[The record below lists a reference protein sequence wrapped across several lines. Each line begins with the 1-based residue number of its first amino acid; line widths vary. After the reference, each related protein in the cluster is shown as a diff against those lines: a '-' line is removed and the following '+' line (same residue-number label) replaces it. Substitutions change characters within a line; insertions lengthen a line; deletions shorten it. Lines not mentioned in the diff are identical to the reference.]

1 MAWRRGRNQR
11 WPLGFW
17 FELSVDD
24 GPSPEMET
32 FMEQPSCSSG
42 PAVFLEPCSVQVV
55 IALGAAQWTW
65 LGASLT
71 QFAPGRK
78 TDMKQNYQK
87 EKKLV
92 ISDDLITIL
101 VSTRMEK
108 KMHDDQSACGR
119 GLWPVYKISSRK
131 WLLRKILKD
140 KFKKWLARDWV
151 FWEARC
157 VLETA
162 FLKVLR
168 QKRSMARSTKC
179 GWESPAYWTS
189 GSKGKLCKRR
199 GFLCSSV
206 GKEFACRWNMYIT
219 IREIDHQS
227 KFNEWNRA
235 LKVGVLGWPGGMG
248 WETHVH
254 PWLMHV
260 NLWQKPPQYCEAISL
275 QLNWFF

>member
-1 MAWRRGRNQR
+1 
-11 WPLGFW
+11 
-17 FELSVDD
+17 
-24 GPSPEMET
+24 
-32 FMEQPSCSSG
+32 
-42 PAVFLEPCSVQVV
+42 
-55 IALGAAQWTW
+55 
-65 LGASLT
+65 
-71 QFAPGRK
+71 
-78 TDMKQNYQK
+78 
-87 EKKLV
+87 
-92 ISDDLITIL
+92 
-101 VSTRMEK
+101 
-108 KMHDDQSACGR
+108 MHDDQSACGR

-140 KFKKWLARDWV
+140 KFKKWLAGDWV
-151 FWEARC
+151 FLEAPC

-168 QKRSMARSTKC
+168 QKRSMAHSTKC

-254 PWLMHV
+254 LWLMHV
-260 NLWQKPPQYCEAISL
+260 NLWQKPQQYCEVISL
-275 QLNWFF
+275 QLNWFFFKKGKESFTTEGKKRIFPETRVRFLGQEDSHGEGNGNPLQYSCLENPVDWGACQGYSTEQLNHARGGCSGL